1 MARLHNVSA
10 PIQAGNGLDRG
21 VLADSRYVDETM
33 PATPKEL
40 AMQTLSR
47 TARLIAAATATATAA
62 TMTLVL
68 FSTVT
73 RSPGRSAAC

>member
-1 MARLHNVSA
+1 M
-10 PIQAGNGLDRG
+10 
-21 VLADSRYVDETM
+21 LADSRYVDETM

-40 AMQTLSR
+40 AMQTLTR
-47 TARLIAAATATATAA
+47 TARLIAAATAA